1 MAMEPIHDWSR
12 NLVRVHVPRRYEYA
26 WEWAT
31 SLPYRGLA
39 DPDRAVLMPA
49 APDERAD
56 YSEQGFNQRLAYY
69 TCLQSFL
76 TYSFG
81 WTRHDKGLFWWR
93 AQGFEP
99 LDDRTA
105 LIRSVWHEDG
115 TLSGYFAWT
124 TTLDPQLAVQPLARW
139 ARKLDLQPLALDADT
154 ALEVKRAL
162 QSPPW
167 TGGSD
172 PMHLGG
178 GYHGGAPSGFD
189 TYDGFLK
196 TEPTRARLLGANAE
210 SRHAVFVADKIEGWY
225 AALCGEGAALPE
237 LPQSRNW
244 RVDVYVRE
252 IGFVGTYRRSR
263 VTGLWFAGRHELHMA
278 GH

>member
-12 NLVRVHVPRRYEYA
+12 SLVRVQVPRRDDYA

-39 DPDRAVLMPA
+39 DPDRAVVMPA
-49 APDERAD
+49 APGERAE
-56 YSEQGFNQRLAYY
+56 YSEQGFSQRLAYY

-93 AQGFEP
+93 ARGFEP

-115 TLSGYFAWT
+115 TLTGYFAWT
-124 TTLDPQLAVQPLARW
+124 TTVDPELAVQPLARW
-139 ARKLDLQPLALDADT
+139 AWNPDLRPLALDADT

-167 TGGSD
+167 TGGYD

-178 GYHGGAPSGFD
+178 GHHGGAPSGSSVYGTGEPVELLPGRLVGAD
-189 TYDGFLK
+189 T
-196 TEPTRARLLGANAE
+196 E
-210 SRHAVFVADKIEGWY
+210 SRRAFFVADCIDGWY
-225 AALCGEGAALPE
+225 ASLCVEGASLPE
-237 LPQSRNW
+237 LPHARNW

-263 VTGLWFAGRHELHMA
+263 VTRLWFAGRHELHMA
-278 GH
+278 GN